1 MMRRVL
7 IVGTGLI
14 GASIGLALRAAGYD
28 GEILGTGPTAETLK
42 TAQEHGAIDAWHVG
56 DAAISAAA
64 SCDVIVLAGPVLP
77 ILDWMQRLAPLLG
90 EDQLITDVGSTK
102 VQIAELAAKLYNQ
115 SGKARF
121 LPGHPMAGKESGGAA
136 LAEATLFQNAMWL
149 FTPAAGAELTA
160 LETEWREWVTK
171 FGARMMDLDPA
182 RHDEICAWVSHLPQM
197 LSTALAAMLEET
209 FADDPVRRE
218 EIAAIGGRALRETT
232 RLGASPYS
240 MWRDIAL
247 SNTEQI
253 AATLHAL
260 EQRLAH
266 VRENLRTPELKEEFR
281 LANEFRARRD

>member
-1 MMRRVL
+1 MIHRIL

-14 GASIGLALRAAGYD
+14 GGSIGLALRAAGFD
-28 GEILGTGPTAETLK
+28 GEIVGTGPTTETLK
-42 TAQEHGAIDAWHVG
+42 TAQALGAIDSWCMRDEA
-56 DAAISAAA
+56 DAHAAT
-64 SCDVIVLAGPVLP
+64 CDAIVLCGPVLS

-90 EDQLITDVGSTK
+90 EHQLLTDVGSTK
-102 VQIAELAAKLYNQ
+102 VQITKLAAQLYNQ
-115 SGKARF
+115 PGRARF

-136 LAEATLFQNAMWL
+136 LAETTLFHNAMWL
-149 FTPAAGAELTA
+149 FTPLEGATPST
-160 LETEWREWVTK
+160 LEEEWRTWIAK
-171 FGARMMDLDPA
+171 FGARMMDLDAA

-197 LSTALAAMLEET
+197 LSTALAALLEET
-209 FADDPVRRE
+209 FAHDSTRRD

-247 SNTEQI
+247 SNTEPI

-266 VRENLRTPELKEEFR
+266 LRENLRTPELKEEFR
-281 LANEFRARRD
+281 LANEFRKRRE